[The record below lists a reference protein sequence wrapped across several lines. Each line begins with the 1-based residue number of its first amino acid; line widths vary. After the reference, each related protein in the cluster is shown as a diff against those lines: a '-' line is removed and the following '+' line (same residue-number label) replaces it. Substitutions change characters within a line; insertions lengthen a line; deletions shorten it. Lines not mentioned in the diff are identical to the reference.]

1 MNSDSDSDSPSLQQR
16 RPPSYYRRQDKRR
29 EKKKVGTPA
38 KANNENYTETVAD
51 KAAVE
56 TPSFVAGPPRPAILY
71 GKENNATNA
80 QYSTVVV
87 SGTCVQ
93 PSPNVSQSY

>member
-1 MNSDSDSDSPSLQQR
+1 MELDWKR
-16 RPPSYYRRQDKRR
+16 RPPSYYRLQDKRR
-29 EKKKVGTPA
+29 EKVKDGAPA

-51 KAAVE
+51 IAAVGI
-56 TPSFVAGPPRPAILY
+56 PSFVAGPPRPAILY
-71 GKENNATNA
+71 GIENNATNA

-93 PSPNVSQSY
+93 PSQNVSQSY